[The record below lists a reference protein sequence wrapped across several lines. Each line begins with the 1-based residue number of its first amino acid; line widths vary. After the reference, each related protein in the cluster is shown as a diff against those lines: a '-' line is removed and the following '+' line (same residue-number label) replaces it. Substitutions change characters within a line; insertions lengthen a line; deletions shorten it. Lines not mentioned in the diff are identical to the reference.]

1 MTIKFWGRRDALRV
15 ALATA
20 SAAALPAAAHAQGG
34 RNVARLI
41 VPYAPG
47 GTTDVTARLLSNR
60 IAEGLG
66 QTWVIENRSGAN
78 GAIGAQEISRSAPDG
93 LNLLYSNE
101 VHLVLKFVQRGVPFD
116 ALTDF
121 TPIVRTVRIPYV
133 LVGGANHIREP
144 DAKALLAAVKQDPD
158 RFTFAGSTL
167 GSVGQLGAAA
177 LGQKLGT
184 EFTIVAYRGSG
195 PAVNDLISGAVSLM
209 FAPLGA
215 VQPLIEAGQ
224 LKAFAVTA
232 AERVPLLPQV
242 PTMVEL
248 GHPDMIFEG
257 WTGIWGPARLPADKV
272 AAVHDAAT
280 AALREPELVQRLA
293 ALGCTPILE
302 SSADFVRLTQQEQ
315 ARNGEIARAAGI
327 RPE

>member
-1 MTIKFWGRRDALRV
+1 MGLPGV
-15 ALATA
+15 AQ
-20 SAAALPAAAHAQGG
+20 AQAG

-47 GTTDVTARLLSNR
+47 GTTDVTARLLTNR

-78 GAIGAQEISRSAPDG
+78 GAIGAQEVARSAPDG

-116 ALTDF
+116 AVADF

-133 LVGGANHIREP
+133 LVGGANHIRQP
-144 DAKALLAAVKQDPD
+144 DAKALLAAVKQDPN

-177 LGQKLGT
+177 LGQKLGA

-195 PAVNDLISGAVSLM
+195 PAVNDLVSGAVSLM

-215 VQPLIEAGQ
+215 VQPLIEGGQ

-232 AERVPLLPQV
+232 TERVPLLPQA

-248 GHPDMIFEG
+248 GYPDMVFEG
-257 WTGIWGPARLPADKV
+257 WTGIWGPRGLPAEKV
-272 AAVHDAAT
+272 AAVHAA
-280 AALREPELVQRLA
+280 ASSALRDPEIVQRLA
-293 ALGCTPILE
+293 ALGCAPILE
-302 SSADFVRLTQQEQ
+302 SSADFSRLVEQEQ

>member
-1 MTIKFWGRRDALRV
+1 MGLPGV
-15 ALATA
+15 AQ
-20 SAAALPAAAHAQGG
+20 AQAG

-47 GTTDVTARLLSNR
+47 GTTDVTARLLTNR

-78 GAIGAQEISRSAPDG
+78 GAIGAQEVARSAPDG

-116 ALTDF
+116 ALADF
-121 TPIVRTVRIPYV
+121 TPILRTVRIPYV
-133 LVGGANHIREP
+133 LVGGANHIRQP
-144 DAKALLAAVKQDPD
+144 DARALLAAVKQDPN

-177 LGQKLGT
+177 LGQKLGA

-195 PAVNDLISGAVSLM
+195 PAVNDLVSGAVSLM

-215 VQPLIEAGQ
+215 VQPLIEGGQ

-232 AERVPLLPQV
+232 TERVPLLPQT

-248 GHPDMIFEG
+248 GYPDMVFEG
-257 WTGIWGPARLPADKV
+257 WTGIWGPRGLPAEKV
-272 AAVHDAAT
+272 AAVHAA
-280 AALREPELVQRLA
+280 ASSALRDPEIVQRLA
-293 ALGCTPILE
+293 ALGCAPILE
-302 SSADFVRLTQQEQ
+302 SSADFSRLVEQEQ

>member
-1 MTIKFWGRRDALRV
+1 MTRELWGRRHALGLT
-15 ALATA
+15 ALAALGVPTA
-20 SAAALPAAAHAQGG
+20 ARGQGS
-34 RNVARLI
+34 RNTARLV

-47 GTTDVTARLLSNR
+47 GTTDVTARLLANR
-60 IAEGLG
+60 ISEALS

-78 GAIGAQEISRSAPDG
+78 GAIGAQEIARAAPDG

-116 ALTDF
+116 ALADF
-121 TPIVRTVRIPYV
+121 TPIARTVRIPYV
-133 LVGGANHIREP
+133 LVGGANHIRQP
-144 DAKALLAAVKQDPD
+144 DAKALLAAIQQDPN

-177 LGQKLGT
+177 LGQKLGA

-195 PAVNDLISGAVSLM
+195 PAVNDLVSGAVGLM

-215 VQPLIEAGQ
+215 VQPLIEGGQ

-232 AERVPLLPQV
+232 AERVPLLPQA

-248 GHPDMIFEG
+248 GYPDIVFEG
-257 WTGIWGPARLPADKV
+257 WTGIWGPRRLPAEKV
-272 AAVHDAAT
+272 AIIHDAAV
-280 AALREPELVQRLA
+280 AALRDPEIVQRLA
-293 ALGCTPILE
+293 ALGCTPIVE
-302 SSADFVRLTQQEQ
+302 SSAEFNRLVEHEQ

>member
-1 MTIKFWGRRDALRV
+1 MATGSWGRRDALH
-15 ALATA
+15 L
-20 SAAALPAAAHAQGG
+20 AAAAAIGLPGAAHAQGG
-34 RNVARLI
+34 RNAARLI

-78 GAIGAQEISRSAPDG
+78 GAIGAQEVARAAPDG
-93 LNLLYSNE
+93 LSLLYSNE

-116 ALTDF
+116 AVADF
-121 TPIVRTVRIPYV
+121 TPVVRTVRIPYV
-133 LVGGANHIREP
+133 LVSGASHNRQP
-144 DAKALLAAVKQDPD
+144 DAKALLAAVRLNPN

-195 PAVNDLISGAVSLM
+195 PAVNDLVSGAVGLM

-215 VQPLIEAGQ
+215 VQPLIEGGQ

-232 AERVPLLPQV
+232 KERVLLLPET

-248 GHPDMIFEG
+248 GYPEMIFDG
-257 WTGIWGPARLPADKV
+257 WTGIWGPRGLPADKV
-272 AAVHDAAT
+272 AAIHDVT
-280 AALREPELVQRLA
+280 AHALRDAEIVKRLA
-293 ALGCTPILE
+293 ALGCAPILE
-302 SSADFVRLTQQEQ
+302 SSEDFRRLTELEQ
-315 ARNGEIARAAGI
+315 ARNGEIIRAAGI

>member
-1 MTIKFWGRRDALRV
+1 MAIGTWGRRDALR
-15 ALATA
+15 LAA
-20 SAAALPAAAHAQGG
+20 AAALGLPAAAAHAQGG
-34 RNVARLI
+34 RSVARLV

-78 GAIGAQEISRSAPDG
+78 GAIGAQDIARAAPDG

-133 LVGGANHIREP
+133 LVGGANHIAQP
-144 DAKALLAAVKQDPD
+144 DAKALLAVLKRDPN
-158 RFTFAGSTL
+158 RFSFAGSTL

-177 LGQKLGT
+177 LGQKLGA

-215 VQPLIEAGQ
+215 VQPLIESGQ

-232 AERVPLLPQV
+232 AERVPLLPQA

-248 GHPDMIFEG
+248 GYPEMVFEG
-257 WTGIWGPARLPADKV
+257 WTGIWGPRRMPAEKV
-272 AAVHDAAT
+272 AAVHEAT
-280 AALREPELVQRLA
+280 AQALRAPEIVQRLA
-293 ALGCTPILE
+293 ALGCAPIRE
-302 SSADFVRLTQQEQ
+302 SSEEFSRLTEREQ

>member
-1 MTIKFWGRRDALRV
+1 MAIGSWGRRDALR
-15 ALATA
+15 LAA
-20 SAAALPAAAHAQGG
+20 AAALGLPTTARAQGG
-34 RNVARLI
+34 RSVARLV

-78 GAIGAQEISRSAPDG
+78 GAIGAQDIARAAPDG

-116 ALTDF
+116 ALADF

-133 LVGGANHIREP
+133 LVGGANHIRQP
-144 DAKALLAAVKQDPD
+144 DAKALLAAVKREPN

-195 PAVNDLISGAVSLM
+195 PAVNDLVSGAVSLM

-215 VQPLIEAGQ
+215 VQPLIESGQ

-232 AERVPLLPQV
+232 TERVPLLPEV

-248 GHPDMIFEG
+248 GYPEMVFEG
-257 WTGIWGPARLPADKV
+257 WTGIWGPRRLPAEKV
-272 AAVHDAAT
+272 AAVHDAT
-280 AALREPELVQRLA
+280 AQALRDPEIVQRLA
-293 ALGCTPILE
+293 ALGCAPIVE
-302 SSADFVRLTQQEQ
+302 SSEDFSRLTEREQ

>member
-1 MTIKFWGRRDALRV
+1 MAIGTWGRRDTLRL
-15 ALATA
+15 AAATA
-20 SAAALPAAAHAQGG
+20 LGLPAAAHAQGG
-34 RNVARLI
+34 RNTARLI

-47 GTTDVTARLLSNR
+47 GTTDVTARLLTNR
-60 IAEGLG
+60 IAEELG

-78 GAIGAQEISRSAPDG
+78 GAIGAQEVARSAPDG

-116 ALTDF
+116 AVTDF
-121 TPIVRTVRIPYV
+121 TPILRTVRIPYV
-133 LVGGANHIREP
+133 LVGGANHIHQP
-144 DAKALLAAVKQDPD
+144 DARALLAAVRQEPN

-177 LGQKLGT
+177 LGQKLGA

-195 PAVNDLISGAVSLM
+195 PAVNDLVSGAVSLM

-215 VQPLIEAGQ
+215 VQPLIEGGQ

-232 AERVPLLPQV
+232 KERVPLLPEV

-248 GHPDMIFEG
+248 GYPEMVFEG
-257 WTGIWGPARLPADKV
+257 WTGIWGPRHLPAEKV
-272 AAVHDAAT
+272 AAVHGAT
-280 AALREPELVQRLA
+280 TSALRDAEIVRRLA
-293 ALGCTPILE
+293 ALGCAPILE
-302 SSADFVRLTQQEQ
+302 SSDDFTRLVEEEQ
-315 ARNGEIARAAGI
+315 ARNGEITQAAGI
-327 RPE
+327 RPD

>member
-1 MTIKFWGRRDALRV
+1 MAIASLGRRDALR
-15 ALATA
+15 LAAA
-20 SAAALPAAAHAQGG
+20 SALGLPVAAHAQGG
-34 RNVARLI
+34 RSMARLI

-78 GAIGAQEISRSAPDG
+78 GAIGAQEVARSAPDG

-116 ALTDF
+116 ALADF
-121 TPIVRTVRIPYV
+121 TPIARTVRIPYV
-133 LVGGANHIREP
+133 LVGGANHIKQP
-144 DAKALLAAVKQDPD
+144 DAKALLAALKQDPN
-158 RFTFAGSTL
+158 RFSFAGSTL

-177 LGQKLGT
+177 LGQKLGA

-215 VQPLIEAGQ
+215 VQPLIESGQ

-232 AERVPLLPQV
+232 TERVPLLPEA

-248 GHPDMIFEG
+248 GYPDMVFEG
-257 WTGIWGPARLPADKV
+257 WTGIWGPRGLPTEKV
-272 AAVHDAAT
+272 AAVHGAT
-280 AALREPELVQRLA
+280 AEALRDTGIVQRLA

-302 SSADFVRLTQQEQ
+302 SSREFSSLTEQEQ
-315 ARNGEIARAAGI
+315 ARNGEIAKAAGI

>member
-1 MTIKFWGRRDALRV
+1 MAIGTWGRRDALRL
-15 ALATA
+15 AAATA
-20 SAAALPAAAHAQGG
+20 LGLPAAAQAQGG

-78 GAIGAQEISRSAPDG
+78 GVIGAQEIARSAPDG

-116 ALTDF
+116 ALADF
-121 TPIVRTVRIPYV
+121 TPITRTVRIPYV
-133 LVGGANHIREP
+133 LVGGANHIRQP
-144 DAKALLAAVKQDPD
+144 DAKALLAAVKQDPN
-158 RFTFAGSTL
+158 RFSFAGSTL

-195 PAVNDLISGAVSLM
+195 PAVNDLVSGAVSLM

-215 VQPLIEAGQ
+215 VQPLIESGQ

-232 AERVPLLPQV
+232 AERVPLLPEA

-248 GHPDMIFEG
+248 GYPDMVFEG
-257 WTGIWGPARLPADKV
+257 WTGIWGPRGLPAEKI
-272 AAVHDAAT
+272 AAVHDAT
-280 AALREPELVQRLA
+280 AKALRDAEIVQRLA

-302 SSADFVRLTQQEQ
+302 SSGDFARLTEKEQ
-315 ARNGEIARAAGI
+315 TRNGEIARAAGI

>member
-1 MTIKFWGRRDALRV
+1 MTGILLGRRGALGIT
-15 ALATA
+15 ALA
-20 SAAALPAAAHAQGG
+20 ALGLPTMALGQGG
-34 RNVARLI
+34 RSTTRLV

-60 IAEGLG
+60 ISETLS

-78 GAIGAQEISRSAPDG
+78 GAIGAQEIARAAPDG

-116 ALTDF
+116 AVAEF

-133 LVGGANHIREP
+133 LVGGANHIRQP
-144 DAKALLAAVKQDPD
+144 DAQALLAAVKQTPN

-195 PAVNDLISGAVSLM
+195 PAVNDLVSGAVSLM

-215 VQPLIEAGQ
+215 VQPLIEGGQ

-232 AERVPLLPQV
+232 AERVPLLPQA
-242 PTMVEL
+242 PTMTEL
-248 GHPDMIFEG
+248 GYPEIVFEG
-257 WTGIWGPARLPADKV
+257 WTGIWGPRRLPADKV
-272 AAVHDAAT
+272 ATIHDAAT
-280 AALREPELVQRLA
+280 AALRDPEIVQRLA
-293 ALGCTPILE
+293 ALGCTPIQE
-302 SSADFVRLTQQEQ
+302 SSADFARLTEHEQ

>member
-1 MTIKFWGRRDALRV
+1 MTRELWGRRRALG
-15 ALATA
+15 L
-20 SAAALPAAAHAQGG
+20 AAAAALGLPAAAMAQGG
-34 RNVARLI
+34 RNTTRLV

-60 IAEGLG
+60 ISEALL

-78 GAIGAQEISRSAPDG
+78 GAIGAQEIARAAPDG

-116 ALTDF
+116 ALADF

-133 LVGGANHIREP
+133 LVGGANHIRQS
-144 DAKALLAAVKQDPD
+144 DAKALLAAVRQDPN

-177 LGQKLGT
+177 LGQKLGA

-195 PAVNDLISGAVSLM
+195 PAVNDLVSGAVSLM

-215 VQPLIEAGQ
+215 VQPLIEGGQ

-232 AERVPLLPQV
+232 AERVPLLPQA
-242 PTMVEL
+242 PTMAEL
-248 GHPDMIFEG
+248 GYPDLVFEG
-257 WTGIWGPARLPADKV
+257 WTGIWGPRRLPAEKV
-272 AAVHDAAT
+272 AAIHDAAT
-280 AALREPELVQRLA
+280 AALRDPEIVQRLA

-302 SSADFVRLTQQEQ
+302 SSAEFSRLTEQEQ

>member
-1 MTIKFWGRRDALRV
+1 MGLPGV
-15 ALATA
+15 AQ
-20 SAAALPAAAHAQGG
+20 AQAG

-47 GTTDVTARLLSNR
+47 GTTDVTARLLTNR

-78 GAIGAQEISRSAPDG
+78 GAIGAQEVARSAPDG

-116 ALTDF
+116 ALADF
-121 TPIVRTVRIPYV
+121 TPILRTVRIPYV
-133 LVGGANHIREP
+133 LVGGANHIRQP
-144 DAKALLAAVKQDPD
+144 DARALLAAVKQDPN

-177 LGQKLGT
+177 LGQKLGA

-195 PAVNDLISGAVSLM
+195 PAVNDLVSGAVSLM

-215 VQPLIEAGQ
+215 VQPLIEGGQ

-232 AERVPLLPQV
+232 TERVPLLPQA

-248 GHPDMIFEG
+248 GYPDMVFEG
-257 WTGIWGPARLPADKV
+257 WTGIWGPRGLPAEKV
-272 AAVHDAAT
+272 AAVHAA
-280 AALREPELVQRLA
+280 ASSALRDPEIVQRLA
-293 ALGCTPILE
+293 ALGCAPILE
-302 SSADFVRLTQQEQ
+302 SSADFSRLVEQEQ

>member
-1 MTIKFWGRRDALRV
+1 MAIGSWGRRDALR
-15 ALATA
+15 LAA
-20 SAAALPAAAHAQGG
+20 AAALGLPGAAHAQGG
-34 RNVARLI
+34 RSVARLI

-47 GTTDVTARLLSNR
+47 GTTDVTARLLTNR
-60 IAEGLG
+60 ISEGLA

-78 GAIGAQEISRSAPDG
+78 GAIGAQDIARSAPDG

-116 ALTDF
+116 AVADF

-133 LVGGANHIREP
+133 LVGGANHVRQS
-144 DAKALLAAVKQDPD
+144 DARALLAAVKQDPN

-177 LGQKLGT
+177 LGQKLGA

-195 PAVNDLISGAVSLM
+195 PAVNDLMSGAVSLM

-215 VQPLIEAGQ
+215 VQPLIESGQ

-232 AERVPLLPQV
+232 TERVPLLPEA

-248 GHPDMIFEG
+248 GYPEMVFEG
-257 WTGIWGPARLPADKV
+257 WTGIWGPRGLPADKV
-272 AAVHDAAT
+272 AAVHDAT
-280 AALREPELVQRLA
+280 ARALADPEIVKRLA
-293 ALGCTPILE
+293 ALGCTPIVE
-302 SSADFVRLTQQEQ
+302 GSEEFGRLTEREQ

>member
-1 MTIKFWGRRDALRV
+1 MTIKSWGRRDALRLAVTAASGAGLPV
-15 ALATA
+15 AAG
-20 SAAALPAAAHAQGG
+20 AQGS
-34 RNVARLI
+34 RNVVRLI

-60 IAEGLG
+60 ISEGLG

-78 GAIGAQEISRSAPDG
+78 GAIGAQEIARSAPDG

-101 VHLVLKFVQRGVPFD
+101 VHLVLKFVQSGVPFD
-116 ALTDF
+116 ALADF
-121 TPIVRTVRIPYV
+121 TPILRTVRIPYV
-133 LVGGANHIREP
+133 LVGGANNIRQA
-144 DAKALLAAVKQDPD
+144 DARALLAAVKQDPN

-215 VQPLIEAGQ
+215 VQPLIESGQ

-232 AERVPLLPQV
+232 SGRVPLLPEA

-248 GHPDMIFEG
+248 GYPDMVFEG
-257 WTGIWGPARLPADKV
+257 WTGIWGPRGLSADKV
-272 AAVHDAAT
+272 AAVHKAAT
-280 AALREPELVQRLA
+280 AALREPEIVQRLA
-293 ALGCTPILE
+293 AIGCTPILE
-302 SSADFVRLTQQEQ
+302 SSADFVRLTQTEQ
-315 ARNGEIARAAGI
+315 ARNGEIARNAGI

>member
-1 MTIKFWGRRDALRV
+1 MTIKSWKRREAFRL
-15 ALATA
+15 ALASA
-20 SAAALPAAAHAQGG
+20 SAAALPAAASAQGS
-34 RNVARLI
+34 RNIARLI

-47 GTTDVTARLLSNR
+47 GTTDVTARLLSQR
-60 IAEGLG
+60 ISEILG

-78 GAIGAQEISRSAPDG
+78 GAIGAQEISRAAPDG

-121 TPIVRTVRIPYV
+121 TPITRTVRIPYV
-133 LVGGANHIREP
+133 LVGGANHIRQP
-144 DAKALLAAVKQDPD
+144 DARALLTALKQNASS
-158 RFTFAGSTL
+158 FTFAGSTL

-195 PAVNDLISGAVSLM
+195 PAVNDLMSGAVSLM

-215 VQPLIEAGQ
+215 VQPLIESGQ

-232 AERVPLLPQV
+232 TERVPLLPQA

-248 GHPDMIFEG
+248 GYPDMIFEG
-257 WTGIWGPARLPADKV
+257 WTGIWGPARLPDDKV
-272 AAVHDAAT
+272 AAVHKAVT
-280 AALREPELVQRLA
+280 AALQETELVRRLA
-293 ALGCTPILE
+293 TLGCTPILE
-302 SSADFVRLTQQEQ
+302 SSADFAQLVQQEQ
-315 ARNGEIARAAGI
+315 ARNGDIARAAGI
-327 RPE
+327 KPE